1 MARILGIDLGTTNSV
16 VAYMAGGK
24 PEIIPNDV
32 GDRITPSI
40 VYFQEDGTPLVG
52 KKARR
57 AAGLNPDRAIYSIK
71 RRMGTAHRVEIDG
84 KRYTPQE
91 ISACI
96 LQKLKTDAESF
107 LGEECPQAVIT
118 VPAYFT
124 DAQRQA
130 TRDAGQIAGFH
141 VRRIIDE
148 PTAAA
153 ISYGLEREQ
162 DQILMVYDLGGGTF
176 DVSIIEMVSGVF
188 QVLSIKGNN
197 HLGGD
202 DFDQRIV
209 QYLLDEFKKKEG
221 IDLSG
226 DPRAMFRLREASQD
240 AKIELSGVLKT
251 EIIIDAI
258 AMTSKGPITLEHE
271 LTRST
276 YESLVDDLIEMTVAP
291 TVDAIDDAGLKPGD
305 INNVL
310 LVGGSTRTPKVQQT
324 VKKIIDKEP
333 RKDISPDE
341 CVALGAAIQ
350 ASILAPL
357 DDELESNAADRVR
370 TDGPVIVHLT
380 PFSLGVGLSDD
391 RYGVLIERNS
401 TYPTEARDLF
411 TTTRDFQSA
420 ISFPIYEGEEMVAS
434 ANTFLDMLRIDGI
447 PPAPRGVPRI
457 EVTFRLNQDRIL
469 EATAK
474 DLTTN
479 KEVSVTVM
487 ATDNRLSEEEV
498 KSLTQEAQ
506 HRIAKVIAHREKDEM
521 ANAVDSLLFRAKRV
535 FEDSSDPMAD
545 EAMQIIYELET
556 AKSERDHEMIQE
568 KMEVLSD
575 LISKY
580 ETADY

>member
-1 MARILGIDLGTTNSV
+1 MARILGIDLGTTNSAV
-16 VAYMAGGK
+16 SYMAGEK

-40 VYFQEDGTPLVG
+40 VYYQEDGTPLVG

-57 AAGLNPDRAIYSIK
+57 AAGLNPERAVYSIK
-71 RRMGTAHRVEIDG
+71 RHMGTAHRVEIDG
-84 KRYTPQE
+84 KQHTPQE
-91 ISACI
+91 ISSCI
-96 LQKLKTDAESF
+96 LQKIKSDSESF
-107 LGEECPQAVIT
+107 LGEECSQAVIT

-153 ISYGLEREQ
+153 ISYGLEREH
-162 DQILMVYDLGGGTF
+162 DQVLMVYDLGGGTF
-176 DVSIIEMVSGVF
+176 DVSIIEMVGGVF

-209 QYLLDEFKKKEG
+209 EYLLEDFKNKEG
-221 IDLSG
+221 LDLTG
-226 DPRAMFRLREASQD
+226 DPKAMFRLREAAQE
-240 AKIELSGVLKT
+240 AKIELSGMMRT
-251 EIIIDAI
+251 DIIIDAI
-258 AMTSKGPITLEHE
+258 AMTQKGPITLEHE
-271 LTRST
+271 LTRAT
-276 YESLVDDLIEMTVAP
+276 FESLVHDLIEMTVDP
-291 TVDAIDDAGLKPGD
+291 TRDAISDAGLSPAD

-310 LVGGSTRTPKVQQT
+310 LVGGSTRIPKVQQT
-324 VKKIIDKEP
+324 VKQIVDKEP
-333 RKDISPDE
+333 RKDVSPDE
-341 CVALGAAIQ
+341 CVSLGAAIQ

-357 DDELESNAADRVR
+357 DDELQDSAADQVS

-420 ISFPIYEGEEMVAS
+420 LSFPIYEGEEMVAS

-487 ATDNRLSEEEV
+487 ATDNRLSDEEV
-498 KSLTQEAQ
+498 KELTQEAQ
-506 HRIAKVIAHREKDEM
+506 GRIAQILANRQKDEV
-521 ANAVDSLLFRAKRV
+521 ASEVDGLLFRAKRV
-535 FEDSSDPMAD
+535 FEDSDDPLAS
-545 EAMQIIYELET
+545 EALQVIGELE
-556 AKSERDHEMIQE
+556 AARASKDHSAVQE
-568 KMEVLSD
+568 KMDTLND
-575 LISKY
+575 MINRF

>member
-16 VAYMAGGK
+16 VAYMQGDK
-24 PEIIPNDV
+24 PTIIPNDV

-40 VYFQEDGTPLVG
+40 VYFQDDGTLLVG

-57 AAGLNPDRAIYSIK
+57 AAGLNPERAVYSIK
-71 RRMGTAHRVEIDG
+71 RHMGSAYRVEIDG
-84 KRYTPQE
+84 QKHTPQE
-91 ISACI
+91 ISAAI
-96 LQKLKTDAESF
+96 LQKLKTDAEAYF
-107 LGEECPQAVIT
+107 GEECPQAVIT

-176 DVSIIEMVSGVF
+176 DVSIIEMVEGVF

-209 QYLLDEFKKKEG
+209 EYLLERFKDKEG
-221 IDLSG
+221 IDLTS
-226 DPRAMFRLREASQD
+226 DPKAMFRLREAAQE
-240 AKIELSGVLKT
+240 AKIELSGVT
-251 EIIIDAI
+251 NTQIIVDAI
-258 AMTSKGPITLEHE
+258 AMTSRGPITLEE
-271 LTRST
+271 
-276 YESLVDDLIEMTVAP
+276 DLSRATFEHLAHDLFQMTVEP
-291 TVDAIDDAGLKPGD
+291 TQQAIRDAGLNPED
-305 INNVL
+305 ISNVL
-310 LVGGSTRTPKVQQT
+310 LVGGSTRIPAIQQL
-324 VKKIIDKEP
+324 VAKIVDKEP
-333 RKDISPDE
+333 RKDVSPDE
-341 CVALGAAIQ
+341 CVALGASIQ

-357 DDELESNAADRVR
+357 DDELEFTSADQVSRQ
-370 TDGPVIVHLT
+370 GPVIVHLT
-380 PFSLGVGLSDD
+380 PFSLGVGLSED

-401 TYPTEARDLF
+401 TYPTEARDIF

-434 ANTFLDMLRIDGI
+434 QNTFLDMLRIDDI

-457 EVTFRLNQDRIL
+457 EVIFRLNQDRIL

-479 KEVSVTVM
+479 KEVTITVES
-487 ATDNRLSEEEV
+487 TDNRLTEEQVRELRH
-498 KSLTQEAQ
+498 KAQ
-506 HRIAKVIAHREKDEM
+506 NRVNVILEKRKMEDV
-521 ANAVDSLLFRAKRV
+521 ANEVDSLVYRAKRL
-535 FEDSSDPMAD
+535 FSDQEDPLAD
-545 EAMQIIYELET
+545 EAMRVIGELET
-556 AKSERDHEMIQE
+556 ARQSDDHVSIQE
-568 KMEVLSD
+568 KVGQLTDMLA
-575 LISKY
+575 KY
-580 ETADY
+580 ESDDY

>member
-1 MARILGIDLGTTNSV
+1 MSRILGIDLGTTNSV
-16 VAYMAGGK
+16 VAIMDGEK
-24 PEIIPNDV
+24 PVIIPNEL
-32 GDRITPSI
+32 GDRITPSV
-40 VYFQEDGTPLVG
+40 VYFDEEGSVLVG

-57 AAGLNPDRAIYSIK
+57 AAGLNPSRSVYSIK
-71 RRMGTAHRVEIDG
+71 RHMGTGYRVEIDD
-84 KRYTPQE
+84 KDYTPQE
-91 ISACI
+91 ISAAI
-96 LQKLKTDAESF
+96 LQKMKFDAEQY

-153 ISYGLEREQ
+153 ISYGLDKEN

-176 DVSIIEMVSGVF
+176 DVSIIEMVEGVF

-202 DFDQRIV
+202 DFDKRIV
-209 QYLLDEFKKKEG
+209 DYLLERFKENEG
-221 IDLSG
+221 IDLSD
-226 DPRAMFRLREASQD
+226 DPKALFRLREAAQE
-240 AKIELSGVLKT
+240 AKIELSGVKKT
-251 EIIIDAI
+251 QIIVEAI
-258 AMTSKGPITLEHE
+258 AMTQKGPITLEEE
-271 LTRST
+271 LTRAT
-276 YESLVDDLIEMTVAP
+276 FESLIHDLIDMTVEP
-291 TVDAIDDAGLKPGD
+291 SKEAIQDAGLSPDD
-305 INNVL
+305 ISNVL
-310 LVGGSTRTPKVQQT
+310 LVGGSTRIPAVQQL
-324 VKKIIDKEP
+324 VHKLVAKDP
-333 RKDISPDE
+333 RKDVSPDE

-357 DDELESNAADRVR
+357 DEELEETAADQVSKE
-370 TDGPVIVHLT
+370 GPVIVHLT
-380 PFSLGVGLSDD
+380 PFSLGVGLADD

-434 ANTFLDMLRIDGI
+434 ANTFLDMLRIEGI

-474 DLTTN
+474 DLTTDQ
-479 KEVSVTVM
+479 EVSITVV
-487 ATDNRLSEEEV
+487 ATDNRLSEEDV
-498 KSLTQEAQ
+498 KHLTQEAQ
-506 HRIAKVIAHREKDEM
+506 ERV
-521 ANAVDSLLFRAKRV
+521 ANMLRQRKEESVTNEVDSLLFKARRIFA
-535 FEDSSDPMAD
+535 DSDDPMAD
-545 EAMQIIYELET
+545 EAMQVVDELEN
-556 AKSERDHEMIQE
+556 ARENNDRESLEDKMGQLNEM
-568 KMEVLSD
+568 LTR
-575 LISKY
+575 Y

>member
-16 VAYMAGGK
+16 VAYMEGDK
-24 PEIIPNDV
+24 PHIIPNEL
-32 GDRITPSI
+32 GDRITPSV
-40 VYFQEDGTPLVG
+40 VYFGEDGSVLVG

-57 AAGLNPDRAIYSIK
+57 AAGLNPDRSVFSIK
-71 RRMGTAHRVEIDG
+71 RHMGTGYRVEIDG
-84 KRYTPQE
+84 KHYTPQE
-91 ISACI
+91 ISASI
-96 LQKLKTDAESF
+96 LQKMKFDAEQY

-153 ISYGLEREQ
+153 ISYGLDKES

-176 DVSIIEMVSGVF
+176 DVSIIEMVGGVF

-202 DFDQRIV
+202 DFDRRV
-209 QYLLDEFKKKEG
+209 VEYLLERFKQKEG
-221 IDLSG
+221 IDLSN
-226 DPRAMFRLREASQD
+226 DKKALFRLREAAQE
-240 AKIELSGVLKT
+240 AKIELSGVTKT
-251 EIIIDAI
+251 EIIIEAL
-258 AMTSKGPITLEHE
+258 AMTSKGPITLAEE
-271 LTRST
+271 LTRAT
-276 YESLVDDLIEMTVAP
+276 LISLIHDLLEMTISP
-291 TVDAIDDAGLKPGD
+291 SQEAIADAGLTSED
-305 INNVL
+305 ISNVL
-310 LVGGSTRTPKVQQT
+310 LVGGSTRIPAVQEL
-324 VKKIIDKEP
+324 VHKIVAKEP
-333 RKDISPDE
+333 RKDVSPDE

-357 DDELESNAADRVR
+357 DGKLEYTAADAVNK
-370 TDGPVIVHLT
+370 DGPVIVHLT
-380 PFSLGVGLSDD
+380 PFSLGVGLADD

-434 ANTFLDMLRIDGI
+434 ANTFLDMLRIEGI

-474 DLTTN
+474 DLTTDQ
-479 KEVSVTVM
+479 EVSITVV
-487 ATDNRLSEEEV
+487 ATDNRLSDQDV
-498 KSLTQEAQ
+498 KKLTQEAQ
-506 HRIAKVIAHREKDEM
+506 ERIAKMLQVRKDEDFT
-521 ANAVDSLLFRAKRV
+521 NEIDNLLFKARRV
-535 FEDSSDPMAD
+535 FSESSDPLAE
-545 EAMQIIYELET
+545 EAMQVVEDLELSRGRSDRHSLE
-556 AKSERDHEMIQE
+556 E
-568 KMEVLSD
+568 KMGLLSD
-575 LISKY
+575 MLTKY

>member
-16 VAYMAGGK
+16 VAIMQGDS
-24 PEIIPNDV
+24 PSIIPNDV

-40 VYFQEDGTPLVG
+40 VYFQDNGSLLVG

-57 AAGLNPDRAIYSIK
+57 AAGLNPERSVFSIK
-71 RRMGTAHRVEIDG
+71 RHMGTAFRVEVDG
-84 KRYTPQE
+84 QKHTPQE
-91 ISACI
+91 ISAAI
-96 LQKLKTDAESF
+96 LQKMKVDAENY
-107 LGEECPQAVIT
+107 LGEECTQAVIT

-153 ISYGLEREQ
+153 ISYGLEKEQ
-162 DQILMVYDLGGGTF
+162 DQVLMVYDLGGGTF
-176 DVSIIEMVSGVF
+176 DVSIIEMVESVF

-209 QYLLDEFKKKEG
+209 EYLIKRFKEKEG
-221 IDLSG
+221 IDLSN
-226 DPRAMFRLREASQD
+226 DTKALFRLREAAQE
-240 AKIELSGVLKT
+240 AKIELSGVT
-251 EIIIDAI
+251 NTQIIIDAI
-258 AMTSKGPITLEHE
+258 AMTSSGPLTLDEE
-271 LTRST
+271 LTRANF
-276 YESLVDDLIEMTVAP
+276 ESLVHDLLEMTIEP
-291 TVDAIDDAGLKPGD
+291 TRQAIKDAGLTPED
-305 INNVL
+305 ISNVL
-310 LVGGSTRTPKVQQT
+310 LVGGSTRIPAVQQL
-324 VKKIIDKEP
+324 VAKIVSKEP
-333 RKDISPDE
+333 RKDVNPDE
-341 CVALGAAIQ
+341 CVALGAAVQ

-357 DDELESNAADRVR
+357 DDELEMTSADQISK
-370 TDGPVIVHLT
+370 DGPVIVHLT

-401 TYPTEARDLF
+401 TYPTEARDMF

-420 ISFPIYEGEEMVAS
+420 ISFPIYEGEEMIAS
-434 ANTFLDMLRIDGI
+434 QNTFLDMLRIDDI

-479 KEVSVTVM
+479 REISITVLS
-487 ATDNRLSEEEV
+487 TDNRLTEEQV
-498 KSLTQEAQ
+498 GDL
-506 HRIAKVIAHREKDEM
+506 RIKAHERVNVMVDKRKEDEM
-521 ANAVDSLLFRAKRV
+521 ANEVDSLVFRARRL
-535 FEDSSDPMAD
+535 FTDQEDPLAE
-545 EAMQIIYELET
+545 EAMQIIRELEN
-556 AKSERDHEMIQE
+556 ARNESNEESVQE
-568 KMEVLSD
+568 KFGQLSEM
-575 LISKY
+575 LAKY
-580 ETADY
+580 DSDDY

>member
-1 MARILGIDLGTTNSV
+1 MSRILGIDLGTTNSV
-16 VAYMAGGK
+16 VAIMDGEK
-24 PEIIPNDV
+24 PVIIPNEL
-32 GDRITPSI
+32 GDRITPSV
-40 VYFQEDGTPLVG
+40 VYFDEEGSVLVG

-57 AAGLNPDRAIYSIK
+57 AAGLNPNRSVYSIK
-71 RRMGTAHRVEIDG
+71 RHMGTGYRVEIDD
-84 KRYTPQE
+84 KNFTPQE
-91 ISACI
+91 ISAAI
-96 LQKLKTDAESF
+96 LQKMKFDAEQY

-153 ISYGLEREQ
+153 ISYGLDKEN

-176 DVSIIEMVSGVF
+176 DVSIIEMVEGVF

-202 DFDQRIV
+202 DFDKRIV
-209 QYLLDEFKKKEG
+209 DYLLDRFKENEG
-221 IDLSG
+221 IDLSD
-226 DPRAMFRLREASQD
+226 DPKALFRLREAAQE
-240 AKIELSGVLKT
+240 AKIELSGVKKT
-251 EIIIDAI
+251 QIIVEAI
-258 AMTSKGPITLEHE
+258 AMTQKGPITLEEE
-271 LTRST
+271 LTRAT
-276 YESLVDDLIEMTVAP
+276 FESLIHDLIDMTVEP
-291 TVDAIDDAGLKPGD
+291 SKEAIQDAGLTPDD
-305 INNVL
+305 ISNVL
-310 LVGGSTRTPKVQQT
+310 LVGGSTRIPAVQQL
-324 VKKIIDKEP
+324 VHKLVAKDP
-333 RKDISPDE
+333 RKDVSPDE

-357 DDELESNAADRVR
+357 DEELEETAADQVSKE
-370 TDGPVIVHLT
+370 GPVIVHLT
-380 PFSLGVGLSDD
+380 PFSLGVGLADD

-434 ANTFLDMLRIDGI
+434 ANTFLDMLRIEGI

-474 DLTTN
+474 DLTTDQ
-479 KEVSVTVM
+479 EVSITVV
-487 ATDNRLSEEEV
+487 ATDNRLSDEEV
-498 KSLTQEAQ
+498 KHLTQEAQ
-506 HRIAKVIAHREKDEM
+506 ERV
-521 ANAVDSLLFRAKRV
+521 ANMLQQRKEESMTNEVDSLLFKARRIFA
-535 FEDSSDPMAD
+535 ESDDPMAD
-545 EAMQIIYELET
+545 EAMRVMDELEN
-556 AKSERDHEMIQE
+556 AREQNDRESLED
-568 KMEVLSD
+568 KMGQLND
-575 LISKY
+575 MLTRY

>member
-16 VAYMAGGK
+16 VAYMAGEK

-32 GDRITPSI
+32 GDRITPSV
-40 VYFQEDGTPLVG
+40 VYFQEDGSPLVG

-57 AAGLNPDRAIYSIK
+57 AAGLNPERSVFSIK
-71 RRMGTAHRVEIDG
+71 RHMGTAYRVKIDENEH
-84 KRYTPQE
+84 TPQE
-91 ISACI
+91 ISATI
-96 LQKLKTDAESF
+96 LQKMKTDAESYM
-107 LGEECPQAVIT
+107 GEECPQAVIT

-153 ISYGLEREQ
+153 ISYGLEKEN
-162 DQILMVYDLGGGTF
+162 DQVLMVYDLGGGTF
-176 DVSIIEMVSGVF
+176 DVSIIEMVGGVF

-202 DFDQRIV
+202 DFDQRIMD
-209 QYLLDEFKKKEG
+209 YLMEEFRNKEG
-221 IDLSG
+221 IDISD
-226 DPRAMFRLREASQD
+226 DPKAMFRLREAAQE
-240 AKIELSGVLKT
+240 AKIELSGVTKT
-251 EIIIDAI
+251 DVIIDAI
-258 AMTSKGPITLEHE
+258 AMTSKGPVTLEQE
-271 LTRST
+271 LTRAT
-276 YESLVDDLIEMTVAP
+276 FEHLVHDLLDMTVQP
-291 TVDAIDDAGLKPGD
+291 THDAIADADLSPDD
-305 INNVL
+305 ISNVL
-310 LVGGSTRTPKVQQT
+310 LVGGSTRIPAVQQL
-324 VKKIIDKEP
+324 VRKIVAKVP
-333 RKDISPDE
+333 RKDVSPDE
-341 CVALGAAIQ
+341 CVALGAAVQ

-357 DDELESNAADRVR
+357 DDEMEESAADQVN
-370 TDGPVIVHLT
+370 TEGPVIVHLT
-380 PFSLGVGLSDD
+380 PFSLGVGLTDD

-434 ANTFLDMLRIDGI
+434 ANTFLDMLRIDDI

-487 ATDNRLSEEEV
+487 ATDNRLSDEEV
-498 KSLTQEAQ
+498 RQLTQEAQ
-506 HRIAKVIAHREKDEM
+506 QRVSQMLSHREQEEM

-535 FEDSSDPMAD
+535 FEDSDDPMAD
-545 EAMQIIYELET
+545 EALQVISELET
-556 AKSERDHEMIQE
+556 ARSENDDEVVQE
-568 KMEVLSD
+568 KMDVLND
-575 LISKY
+575 MIN
-580 ETADY
+580 

>member
-1 MARILGIDLGTTNSV
+1 MAKILGIDLGTTNSV
-16 VAYMAGGK
+16 VAYMEGDN
-24 PEIIPNDV
+24 PTIIPNEL
-32 GDRITPSI
+32 GDRITPSV
-40 VYFQEDGTPLVG
+40 VYFQEDGSVLVG

-57 AAGLNPDRAIYSIK
+57 AAGLNPQRAVFSIK
-71 RRMGTAHRVEIDG
+71 RHMGTGYRVNIDE
-84 KRYTPQE
+84 KEYTPQE
-91 ISACI
+91 ISSCI
-96 LQKLKTDAESF
+96 LQKLKTDSEYF
-107 LGEECPQAVIT
+107 FGEDCPQAVIT

-153 ISYGLEREQ
+153 ISYGLEKEN

-176 DVSIIEMVSGVF
+176 DVSIIEMVKGVF

-209 QYLLDEFKKKEG
+209 EYLLERFQEKEG
-221 IDLSG
+221 IDLKD
-226 DPRAMFRLREASQD
+226 DPKAMFRLREAAQE
-240 AKIELSGVLKT
+240 AKIELSGVT
-251 EIIIDAI
+251 NTQVIVEAI
-258 AMTSKGPITLEHE
+258 AMTDKGPITLEEE
-271 LTRST
+271 LTRAT
-276 YESLVDDLIEMTVAP
+276 FESLVHDLLEMTVEP
-291 TVDAIDDAGLKPGD
+291 THQAIQDAGLTPDD
-305 INNVL
+305 ISNIL
-310 LVGGSTRTPKVQQT
+310 LVGGSTRIPAVQQL
-324 VKKIIDKEP
+324 VRKIVNKEP
-333 RKDISPDE
+333 RKDVSPDE

-357 DDELESNAADRVR
+357 DEEMEETAAEAVHKE
-370 TDGPVIVHLT
+370 GPVIVHLT

-411 TTTRDFQSA
+411 TTTRDFQTA

-434 ANTFLDMLRIDGI
+434 ANTFLDMLRIDEI

-469 EATAK
+469 EASAR

-479 KEVSVTVM
+479 KEVSVTII

-498 KSLTQEAQ
+498 RELTRNAHERVAKLLDNRKRQDFANEVESL
-506 HRIAKVIAHREKDEM
+506 V
-521 ANAVDSLLFRAKRV
+521 FRAKRV
-535 FEDSSDPMAD
+535 FSDSEDPLAEEALQVITELESAQEVEDEDS
-545 EAMQIIYELET
+545 
-556 AKSERDHEMIQE
+556 IQE
-568 KMEVLSD
+568 KMGQLNEML
-575 LISKY
+575 SKY